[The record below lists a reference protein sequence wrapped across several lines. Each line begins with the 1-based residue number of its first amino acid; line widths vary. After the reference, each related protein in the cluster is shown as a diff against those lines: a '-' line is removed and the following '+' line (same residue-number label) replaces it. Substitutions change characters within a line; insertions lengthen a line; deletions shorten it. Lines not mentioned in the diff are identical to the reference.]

1 MKVTHFRPA
10 IAMIEL
16 IFAIV
21 IMGIVMMSAPMLIST
36 AKNSTTVVL
45 QQEGV
50 NQAVS
55 RITMLLTYPWDES
68 DTNDSCIPPVLIVTN
83 GDSELQPMDIN
94 ASRRSGVP
102 VNSKSR
108 KFNSCGDNLNA
119 STLVSDATDA
129 GKDDIDDFINS
140 NTPLNLIPFAS
151 VGGQYI
157 GKDHVNMITSVTYG
171 SDTATYSNGG
181 TSPIVFTPSN
191 GTATSNIKNID
202 VNVTTYAS
210 DAELK
215 NTIVMHAFTC
225 NIGGIAYEEKVLP

>member
-1 MKVTHFRPA
+1 MKATHFRPA

-36 AKNSTTVVL
+36 ATKSTTVVL

-55 RITMLLTYPWDES
+55 RITMVLTYPWDEA

-83 GDSELQPMDIN
+83 GDSNLEPMPTD
-94 ASRRSGVP
+94 ASRRIGVP
-102 VNSKSR
+102 INSRSR
-108 KFNSCGDNLNA
+108 KFNSCGADLNA
-119 STLVSDATDA
+119 STTGVDTGDSA
-129 GKDDIDDFINS
+129 KDDIDDFGSTALSEIQN
-140 NTPLNLIPFAS
+140 A
-151 VGGQYI
+151 GGRYI
-157 GKDHVNMITSVTYG
+157 GKSDVNINTVITYG
-171 SDTATYSNGG
+171 SDTADYSDGG
-181 TSPIVFTPSN
+181 NNPIVFTPSN

-210 DAELK
+210 STELK
-215 NTIVMHAFTC
+215 NTIVMHAFSC
-225 NIGGIAYEEKVLP
+225 NIGGIAYEKRILP